1 MSGISKNILREV
13 VDGTTRLGNDDALQ
27 LFDAPLQV
35 LGQAAHRVRERINNP
50 GEITYLVDRNIN
62 YTNICEIRCDFCA
75 FSRDAGDEDAYVM
88 KTDELDAKIE
98 ETISKGG
105 SGILLQGGCNPELGI
120 DYVSD
125 MLRHIKG
132 KYPGIRIHALSP
144 PEIVHIAKKEGGDI
158 ENILRA
164 LQEAGLDSLPGGG
177 AEILVDNIRS
187 RISPKKCTSC
197 EWLDVMRTSHRL
209 GLKTTA
215 TMMFGHIESRADRI
229 EHMRVVRELQDE
241 TGGFVAFI
249 PWTFQPG
256 GTMLGDSVEPPS
268 GVEYLRTLAI
278 SRLYLDNI
286 THIGASWLTQGIK
299 LGQTALY
306 FGGDDIGSVMI
317 EENVVASAGCH
328 NRTTEDGLRHLIG
341 DAGFTPRRR
350 DAVYNYVD
358 NS

>member
-1 MSGISKNILREV
+1 MSGISLNILREV
-13 VDGTTRLGNDDALQ
+13 VDGTTRLCDEDALQ

-35 LGQAAHRVRERINNP
+35 LGQAAYRVRERINNP

-75 FSRDAGDEDAYVM
+75 FSRDAGDEDAYVIT
-88 KTDELDAKIE
+88 TDELDAKIE
-98 ETISKGG
+98 ETIRKGG
-105 SGILLQGGCNPELGI
+105 SGVLLQGGCNPELGL
-120 DYVSD
+120 DYIAD

-132 KYPGIRIHALSP
+132 KYQEIRIHALSP
-144 PEIVHIAKKEGGDI
+144 PEIIYIAMKEGADI
-158 ENILRA
+158 ENVLRA
-164 LQEAGLDSLPGGG
+164 LQKAGLDSVPGGG
-177 AEILVDNIRS
+177 AEILVDNIRAKV
-187 RISPKKCTSC
+187 SPKKCTSG
-197 EWLDVMRTSHRL
+197 EWLDVMRTAHGL

-215 TMMFGHIESRADRI
+215 TMMFGHIESRADRV

-256 GTMLGDSVEPPS
+256 GTVLEDSVEPAT

-286 THIGASWLTQGIK
+286 PHIGASWLTQGIK
-299 LGQTALY
+299 LGQVALY

-328 NRTTEDGLRHLIG
+328 NRTTEDGLRHLIE